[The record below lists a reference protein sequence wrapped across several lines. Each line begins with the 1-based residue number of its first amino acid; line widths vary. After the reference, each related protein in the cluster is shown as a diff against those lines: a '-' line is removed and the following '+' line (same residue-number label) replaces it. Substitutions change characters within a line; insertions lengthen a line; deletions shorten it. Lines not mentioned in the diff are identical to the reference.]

1 MGAPKVDDLV
11 LPMNFRHS
19 LAEKLRGL
27 EGLPSHLARM
37 RRVELLCER
46 LVLLLRKLA
55 RDARTAWPHDDL
67 TAAEVF
73 FASARTIDLAPLNDL
88 IDAHNRYYPIEANL
102 PMCVRTGRYLDGTGE
117 VWRKRPRIRLDDLL
131 ALL

>member
-1 MGAPKVDDLV
+1 
-11 LPMNFRHS
+11 MNFRLS

-27 EGLPSHLARM
+27 EGLPSHLARL
-37 RRVELLCER
+37 RRAELMVER
-46 LVLLLRKLA
+46 LVFLLRKLA
-55 RDARTAWPHDDL
+55 RDARAAWPDDDV
-67 TAAEVF
+67 TATEVF
-73 FASARTIDLAPLNDL
+73 FASARTIDLTPLNDL

-102 PMCVRTGRYLDGTGE
+102 PMCVRTGRYLDGLGE